1 MTGNPDH
8 TPVHLARPPRENM
21 LVNLVCNIVLPGL
34 ILSRLSS
41 PDRLGPIGALL
52 LGIAFPLGYGAY
64 DLAVRKKW
72 NFFSIVGLGST
83 ALTGSFALMELDA
96 FWFAIKEA
104 SIPTLFGIAI
114 LATAGT
120 ERPLVR
126 EFILNESMIDVPR
139 LEEGLTERGTRAEFE
154 ALLRTSTLGM
164 AASFTLSALL
174 NFGLAR
180 VMLKSPPGT
189 PDFTAE
195 LGHMTW
201 MSWPVIALP
210 SMVLTGL
217 IIWRLMAGI
226 HQLTGLGMDDLLHS
240 ARPETRDNS
249 AP

>member
-1 MTGNPDH
+1 VTARPGQAR
-8 TPVHLARPPRENM
+8 VHLARPPRENM

-41 PDRLGPIGALL
+41 PERLGPVVALL
-52 LGIAFPLGYGAY
+52 VGIAFPIGYGAY

-96 FWFAIKEA
+96 FWFAVKEA

-120 ERPLVR
+120 ARPLVR
-126 EFILNESMIDVPR
+126 EFVLNESMIDVSR
-139 LEEGLTERGTRAEFE
+139 LEEGITERGTRAEFE
-154 ALLRTSTLGM
+154 ALLRTSTLWM
-164 AASFTLSALL
+164 AGSFTLSAVL

-180 VMLKSPPGT
+180 VMLTSPPGT
-189 PDFTAE
+189 AEFTAE

-201 MSWPVIALP
+201 ISWPVIALP
-210 SMVLTGL
+210 SMILTGL

-226 HQLTGLGMDDLLHS
+226 HELTGLGVEDLLHS
-240 ARPETRDNS
+240 AREQN
-249 AP
+249 AEQ

>member
-1 MTGNPDH
+1 MIANPH
-8 TPVHLARPPRENM
+8 QPPVHLERPPRENM
-21 LVNLVCNIVLPGL
+21 LINLVCNIVLPGL

-41 PDRLGPIGALL
+41 PDQLGPVGALL
-52 LGIAFPLGYGAY
+52 LGIAFPIGYGAY

-104 SIPTLFGIAI
+104 SIPTLFGVAI

-120 ERPLVR
+120 ARPLVR

-139 LEEGLTERGTRAEFE
+139 LEEGLTERGTRREFE

-164 AASFTLSALL
+164 AAGFTLSAVL

-180 VMLKSPPGT
+180 IMLKSPPGT
-189 PDFTAE
+189 PEFTAE

-210 SMVLTGL
+210 SMMITGF

-226 HQLTGLGMDDLLHS
+226 YELTGLGIDDLMHS
-240 ARPETRDNS
+240 ASTENRADPAS
-249 AP
+249 